1 MGFAH
6 GLVCCGYWQPG
17 LWANALS
24 KVKAVIIS
32 LGCCLF
38 EHRFVF
44 PRTGALCQAFSQ
56 DCSGALSKKLIVA
69 MELLLKLGPFKTF
82 FMQPLW
88 SVNFIDPEGCKMKVL
103 NGPVF
108 YASYSQSP

>member
-6 GLVCCGYWQPG
+6 GLVCWGYRQPG
-17 LWANALS
+17 LWAKALP

-38 EHRFVF
+38 KHRFVF

-56 DCSGALSKKLIVA
+56 DYPGALSIKPIVA
-69 MELLLKLGPFKTF
+69 MELLLNPDFAFGCIHNCFMHLKVALSIVLIGIIELF
-82 FMQPLW
+82 F
-88 SVNFIDPEGCKMKVL
+88 
-103 NGPVF
+103 
-108 YASYSQSP
+108 